1 MNRRMQRSI
10 DNEFECGTVV
20 SLYICFPSPVF
31 SVQMDYFCQANESI
45 LKKMNFVAVRK
56 LVSVIE

>member
-1 MNRRMQRSI
+1 MQRSI